1 MLPLSTLLGDYNFLQ
16 SLVEKVEFSSVDGI
30 DKLIE
35 EFDIVTSLE
44 RRRILNNLSPC
55 HAFFENFA
63 ACKPEMS
70 LREIKRY
77 LEVIADHK
85 NRMICHDLE
94 NDIKAGL
101 VQLNLDDTLG
111 KIIQSPKIWL
121 YFLEKVADD
130 LLPRA
135 LLPSWKN
142 VASHYGYSTENIK
155 AFEETYKE
163 KERPTEK
170 LLQLLCQTEPNLPIS
185 VFVEKL
191 EKIRRIDVAE
201 MVKKWSDK
209 KINKFKSTES

>member
-1 MLPLSTLLGDYNFLQ
+1 MGDYNFLQ
-16 SLVEKVEFSSVDGI
+16 SLVVKVEFSSVDGI
-30 DKLIE
+30 EKLIA
-35 EFDIVTSLE
+35 EFDTVTSSE

-70 LREIKRY
+70 LKEIKRY

-85 NRMICHDLE
+85 NRMIFQDVQ

-142 VASHYGYSTENIK
+142 VASHYGYSSENIK
-155 AFEETYKE
+155 AFEEAYKDNF
-163 KERPTEK
+163 RPTEK
-170 LLQLLCQTEPNLPIS
+170 LLQLLCQKEPNLPIS

-191 EKIRRIDVAE
+191 EKIGRNDVAKE
-201 MVKKWSDK
+201 VKKWNDK
-209 KINKFKSTES
+209 KIHEFKLTEIE